1 MAARRLSAV
10 ELRRPCDSGSWTFET
25 TAELED
31 LPEVVGQDRAMDA
44 VRFGVGIRRTGYNL
58 FALGPPATGK
68 RSTIRHF
75 LERTAAS
82 EKNPSDWCYV
92 HNFDEPHRPIALEL
106 PPGQG
111 SRLRDDIEQLLEELR
126 VVLPAAFEKED
137 FRARKQALED
147 GLKDRQQR
155 ALAALGER
163 ARAAG
168 IALVHMPVGFMF
180 APVEG
185 DRLLPPEEFEKRP
198 EETRRRVEA
207 ATAELQEELKT
218 LLREMRA
225 WEKEGREAVRALN
238 REVTSAA
245 VGHLLDALRTR
256 YAGLERVV
264 AYLDSLEKDVVSN
277 AGDFLGSS
285 DSAPLSFGA
294 LALPAWGKGPA
305 SLRRYGVN
313 LLVDHSQTKGAPV
326 LYEDHPSYD
335 NLVGGVEHI
344 AQLGTLLTDHNLI
357 KAGALHRANGGYLML
372 DARLVLLQPY
382 AWEGLKQALRSG
394 EVAIES
400 IGQMLGL
407 AATVTLDPEP
417 IALNLKVVLLGDRIL
432 YYLLCQLDPDFG
444 ELFKVAAD
452 FDDEIART
460 PENDFLYARLVATV
474 SRREGLLPF
483 ARGAVVRLIEH
494 SARLAGDAERL
505 STRVG
510 LVADALREADY
521 WARAAGRS
529 AVSAEDVQRAIDA
542 ERHRSDRI
550 EEKLRDEIRRGTIL
564 IDTCGEAVG
573 QINGLSVVTL
583 GRYSFAK
590 PSRITARVRLGRG
603 EVTDIER
610 EVEMGGPLHS
620 KGVFILAGVL
630 GARYA
635 KDRPLAL
642 SASLVFEQSYGTVEG
657 DSASL
662 AELVVLL
669 SALAEAPIRQSLAVT
684 GSVNQQGQVQAV
696 GAVNEKIEGFF
707 DVCAAAG
714 LTGTQGVLIPESNV
728 RHLMLRHDV
737 VEAVSAGRFQI
748 HAVGNVDEAVA
759 LMTGVPAGEMD
770 ASGRYPSGSIN
781 ARVDARLAALAE
793 RQRQYAR
800 AILEKAGDR
809 QAPDRTPA

>member
-1 MAARRLSAV
+1 
-10 ELRRPCDSGSWTFET
+10 
-25 TAELED
+25 
-31 LPEVVGQDRAMDA
+31 MDA

-185 DRLLPPEEFEKRP
+185 DRLLPPDEFEKRP

-460 PENDFLYARLVATV
+460 PENDLLYARLVATV

-620 KGVFILAGVL
+620 KGVFILAGFL

-642 SASLVFEQSYGTVEG
+642 AASLVFEQSYGTVEG